1 MTSLDPIVLT
11 RARRAYER
19 GRLWLGARRVWPIAF
34 LVPAALWLHSASAER
49 IALVAAMKVMAS
61 LWWTSW
67 TRTTLG

>member
-34 LVPAALWLHSASAER
+34 LGGIL
-49 IALVAAMKVMAS
+49 
-61 LWWTSW
+61 
-67 TRTTLG
+67 